1 MEPQKSVDGIVKN
14 DTMLVNETECPAIV
28 AGRKSYGKCRVNAL
42 RHMATERLREQ
53 LVRSKTFFLGVLF
66 VACVISICSIGRTFV
81 EKSEYRYHYKGD
93 IGSELNAYTAGLN
106 FSRHGFAKLYFLPAI
121 ARYEDSL
128 DALQKQRLY
137 THYPPGPDLVS
148 GGLQILGIHGFYQ
161 QQGWLLSLNLIA
173 MLLLGFAI
181 RRMLPEEQTV
191 APFVL
196 VSIAITSVWF
206 VWWSGNLHQSTYGDL
221 ITAFA
226 VWAVVGQKDRLYLLA
241 CFMALFFSFEP
252 VPWLC
257 VVGMFMAIQKVT
269 AKTWSVRRALV
280 FLAAMAA
287 MFCLSFGIH
296 LFQNACYFHSFSA
309 ALEDMRTAY
318 QHRTGVNTSGGES
331 YSVVKHITKAAYAL
345 LWFYGTGVLI
355 LAGIGL
361 KTSFKRRLWLPV
373 VLLCAGLAWPIAL
386 RQHSMVHAF
395 TWRYL
400 GVASFVLATIGFLSW
415 WELATWKKPAALLLL
430 LAALLRI
437 PLGCEISANRLF
449 LGQLQKV
456 VARTDSATIA
466 DLIWFLKDNPDH
478 IRGKTILINELAG
491 RGHALPDQPAYT
503 IVRNGKSFTLVRE
516 EQGQWTW
523 YRNLP
528 RDRTPAF
535 HDSVFP
541 YLDPAGPRYEVPSE
555 LRGVVE
561 PRTPLSTAGTPVE
574 LIITG
579 NSNKPRY
586 RLLLACLLL
595 Q

>member
-1 MEPQKSVDGIVKN
+1 MR
-14 DTMLVNETECPAIV
+14 T
-28 AGRKSYGKCRVNAL
+28 
-42 RHMATERLREQ
+42 
-53 LVRSKTFFLGVLF
+53 KTFFLGVLF
-66 VACVISICSIGRTFV
+66 VACVISICSIGRIFV
-81 EKSEYRYHYKGD
+81 EKSECRYHYKGD
-93 IGSELNAYTAGLN
+93 IGSELNTYTAGLN
-106 FSRHGFAKLYFLPAI
+106 FSRHGFAKLYFLPAN

-128 DALQKQRLY
+128 DALKKQRLY

-148 GGLQILGIHGFYQ
+148 GGLQVLGIHGFYQ

-191 APFVL
+191 APFVF
-196 VSIAITSVWF
+196 VSIAVTSVWF
-206 VWWSGNLHQSTYGDL
+206 VWWSGNLHQFTYGDL

-241 CFMALFFSFEP
+241 CFMAMCFSFEP

-269 AKTWSVRRALV
+269 AKTWRVRRALV

-318 QHRTGVNTSGGES
+318 LLRSGVSTLGAEDP

-355 LAGIGL
+355 LAGVGL

-373 VLLCAGLAWPIAL
+373 VLLCAGLVWPIMF
-386 RQHSMVHAF
+386 RQHSMVHAL

-400 GVASFVLATIGFLSW
+400 GVGLFVLATIGFLSW
-415 WELATWKKPAALLLL
+415 WERGTWKKPAALLLL

-466 DLIWFLKDNPDH
+466 DLIWFLKDNPEH
-478 IRGKTILINELAG
+478 IRGKRILINELAV

-516 EQGQWTW
+516 EQGGLMIW

-528 RDRTPAF
+528 ADRTPAF

-541 YLDPAGPRYEVPSE
+541 YLDSAGPRNVAPSE

-561 PRTPLSTAGTPVE
+561 ARTLLPTDRTPVE

-579 NSNKPRY
+579 NSNKARY

>member
-1 MEPQKSVDGIVKN
+1 MRTKS
-14 DTMLVNETECPAIV
+14 
-28 AGRKSYGKCRVNAL
+28 
-42 RHMATERLREQ
+42 
-53 LVRSKTFFLGVLF
+53 FFLGVLF
-66 VACVISICSIGRTFV
+66 VACVISVCSIGRIFV

-93 IGSELNAYTAGLN
+93 ALSELNAYTAGLN
-106 FSRHGFAKLYFLPAI
+106 FSRHGFAKFHFLPAI

-128 DALQKQRLY
+128 DALQKQPLY
-137 THYPPGPDLVS
+137 THYPPGPDLMS

-206 VWWSGNLHQSTYGDL
+206 VWWSGNLHQFTYGDL

-241 CFMALFFSFEP
+241 CFLALFFSFEP

-257 VVGMFMAIQKVT
+257 VVGMFLAIQKVT

-296 LFQNACYFHSFSA
+296 LFQNACYFHSLSA
-309 ALEDMRTAY
+309 AIGDLRAAY
-318 QHRTGVNTSGGES
+318 QLRAGATATSAGES
-331 YSVVKHITKAAYAL
+331 YSIVKHITKAAYAL
-345 LWFYGTGVLI
+345 LWFYGMGVLI

-361 KTSFKRRLWLPV
+361 KTCFKRRLWLPA
-373 VLLCAGLAWPIAL
+373 VLLCAGLAWPIAF

-395 TWRYL
+395 TWRHV
-400 GVASFVLATIGFLSW
+400 GVGLFVLATIGFLSL
-415 WELATWKKPAALLLL
+415 WEQEARWKKSIALLLL
-430 LAALLRI
+430 FAALFRM
-437 PLGCEISANRLF
+437 PLGCEMSKNRLF
-449 LGQLQKV
+449 LSQLHKV
-456 VARTDSATIA
+456 ITRTDSATIA
-466 DLIWFLKDNPDH
+466 DLVYFLKDNPEH
-478 IRGKTILINELAG
+478 ACGKTILMDELAL
-491 RGHALPDQPAYT
+491 RGHALPDQPVYT
-503 IVRNGKSFTLVRE
+503 IVRNGKPFTMVRD
-516 EQGQWTW
+516 EQGHSIW

-528 RDRTPAF
+528 KDRTPAF

-541 YLDPAGPRYEVPSE
+541 YLDPAGPFNEIPYA

-561 PRTPLSTAGTPVE
+561 PRTSLSTAGTPVE

-579 NSNKPRY
+579 NSNKARY